1 MAAQQPA
8 FWAAVAS
15 VGRLGGTGKQEGWV
29 VAMKKCKRCGSQAI
43 ASNMY
48 LRTTWSNYTHAVLIE
63 SHPFEFITRSYEDKV
78 VREYK

>member
-1 MAAQQPA
+1 
-8 FWAAVAS
+8 
-15 VGRLGGTGKQEGWV
+15 
-29 VAMKKCKRCGSQAI
+29 MKKCKRCGSQAI